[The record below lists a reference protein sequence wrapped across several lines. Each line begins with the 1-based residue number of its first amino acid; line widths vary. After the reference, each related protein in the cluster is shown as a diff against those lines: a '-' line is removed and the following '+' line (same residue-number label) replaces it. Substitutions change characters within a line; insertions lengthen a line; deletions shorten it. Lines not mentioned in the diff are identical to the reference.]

1 MKTLLL
7 IVLATFS
14 TTVGEV
20 LLAKGMKEVG
30 DVSQLHWTELW
41 KMTRMFANPKVLLG
55 VTCMAIFFFGYAAS
69 LSWAELSLVLPT
81 TAFSIVFATTIASFW
96 LGEQVSTMRWVG
108 VVVIM
113 LGIMVIWVDQAKAA
127 TVRRPVASVA
137 PAEAADAPLR
147 RAAGE

>member
-41 KMTRMFANPKVLLG
+41 KMIRMFANPKVILG
-55 VTCMAIFFFGYAAS
+55 VTCMAVFFFGYAAS
-69 LSWAELSLVLPT
+69 LSWAELSLILPT

-96 LGEQVSTMRWVG
+96 LGEHVSPVRWLG
-108 VVVIM
+108 VLIIM
-113 LGIMVIWVDQAKAA
+113 IGIMTIWIDQAKAA
-127 TVRRPVASVA
+127 AIDQSA
-137 PAEAADAPLR
+137 PAADEEPVIPLR